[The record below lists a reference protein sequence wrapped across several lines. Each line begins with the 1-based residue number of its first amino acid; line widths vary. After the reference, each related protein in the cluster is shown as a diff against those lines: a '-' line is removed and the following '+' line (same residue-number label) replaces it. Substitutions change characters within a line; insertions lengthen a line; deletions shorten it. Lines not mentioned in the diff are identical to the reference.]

1 MLIVIQ
7 CRGYMIQ
14 YILKEF
20 SCKAGIHPCH
30 LFGCAL
36 GYNLA
41 AGVTTFRS
49 EVDDPIRSLDHAQ
62 VMLDDL
68 KTTYGLADSAPGS
81 AHKCLPESS
90 EAG

>member
-1 MLIVIQ
+1 MLIVNQ
-7 CRGYMIQ
+7 GRGTPTQ

-20 SCKAGIHPCH
+20 PGKTGLHPSYV
-30 LFGCAL
+30 FGGAL
-36 GYNLA
+36 GNDVA

-68 KTTYGLADSAPGS
+68 KTT
-81 AHKCLPESS
+81 
-90 EAG
+90 